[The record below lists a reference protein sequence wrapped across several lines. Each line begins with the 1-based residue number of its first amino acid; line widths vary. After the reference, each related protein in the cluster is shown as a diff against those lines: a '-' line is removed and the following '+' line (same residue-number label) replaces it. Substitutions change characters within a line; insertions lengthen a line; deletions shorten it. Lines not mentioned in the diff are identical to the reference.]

1 MAARPHRP
9 SNGPPGLLVRVFL
22 FSRPLKGPVLMRML
36 SLAAFA
42 VLALVVGAYEEDAMM
57 IVIGVASAV
66 GAFASQP
73 RWRLSTFLT
82 ILSDLFAFET
92 ILFGLADI
100 VSLLGYWPAAYAD
113 YSLPRYLP
121 LATALFGVALFAIS
135 HIPFVRRM
143 MALTDPFFE
152 AQTPI
157 SIRPWPLSP
166 IALRQSLYAR
176 INIFFLILI
185 NQFQVAL
192 GVRLNFFYR
201 AFGNAIQI
209 PDAIHAGAFWNQL
222 LWVFVPLV
230 TISILAF
237 LLEFYVA
244 LNFVLQWRRWMTA
257 SYTSRWLMHSMHYK
271 LALAAADADNPHQQ
285 ALGDFAG
292 QRIPTDNPDQRISE
306 DIGGFISGAGG
317 VGAYMNAGIYNY
329 TIQAMTTA
337 TNLVAFS
344 IILWGISRDMNL
356 SIFGVPIPGFLFW
369 VAILYAFFATG
380 MMHLIGRSLSRL
392 MFRQQAVEADF
403 RFDLARIREFSEQ
416 IALLKGEPR
425 EIERADRVF
434 NNVFVTVQRII
445 RVRTWLNSFLQF
457 YTQISAIIPYVV
469 VAPFYFVVKKVDFGT
484 FNQAADAFGNVNTAM
499 NFFVNQYTGLASFSA
514 TIQRLTSFEEAFART
529 RAAEAMTP
537 RIVAKAGE
545 GPTLSLNDVD
555 LALPDGRRLAHVA
568 DLVLVPQ
575 ESTLVVGP
583 SGVGKSTFFRAIAG
597 LWSYGSGEIRQPEYA
612 KLMLLPQRPYIPIG
626 PLREALAYPASSTNF
641 SDERLVE
648 TLIKVGL
655 PAFADRLDE
664 NENWQMR
671 LSGGEQQRL
680 AVARALL
687 AEPDWL
693 FLDEST
699 ASLDEKSEA
708 NLYRA
713 IVETLPRTT
722 IVSIGHQAT
731 INQFHKRRIT
741 FEPRDGAPATVSA
754 EPEPAT

>member
-1 MAARPHRP
+1 M
-9 SNGPPGLLVRVFL
+9 
-22 FSRPLKGPVLMRML
+22 KRML

-42 VLALVVGAYEEDAMM
+42 ILALIVGAYKEDAMMLVVGA
-57 IVIGVASAV
+57 ASAV
-66 GAFASQP
+66 GAIASQP
-73 RWRLSTFLT
+73 RWRRSTFLA
-82 ILSDLFAFET
+82 ILADLFAVET
-92 ILFGLADI
+92 ILFGIADI
-100 VSLLGYWPAAYAD
+100 VSLLGYWPEAYAA

-121 LATALFGVALFAIS
+121 LATALFGVAIFGIS
-135 HIPFVRRM
+135 HFSFVRRM
-143 MALTDPFFE
+143 VALTDPFFE

-157 SIRPWPLSP
+157 SIRPWPLP
-166 IALRQSLYAR
+166 RMALRQSLYAR
-176 INIFFLILI
+176 INIFVLILI

-201 AFGNAIQI
+201 AFGNAIQV
-209 PDAIHAGAFWNQL
+209 PDAAHMGAFWTQL
-222 LWVFVPLV
+222 LLVFVPLV

-257 SYTSRWLMHSMHYK
+257 SYTSRWLLNSMHYK
-271 LALAAADADNPHQQ
+271 LALTGAQ
-285 ALGDFAG
+285 
-292 QRIPTDNPDQRISE
+292 TDNPDQRISE

-317 VGAYMNAGIYNY
+317 VGAYQNAGIYNY

-344 IILWGISRDMNL
+344 IILWGISRNMNL
-356 SIFGVPIPGFLFW
+356 AVFGIPIPGFLFW

-425 EIERADRVF
+425 EIDRANRVF

-445 RVRTWLNSFLQF
+445 RVRTMLNSFLQF

-484 FNQAADAFGNVNTAM
+484 FNQAADAFSNVNSAM

-514 TIQRLTSFEEAFART
+514 TIQRLTSFEEAFARA
-529 RAAEAMTP
+529 RAEEKRTP
-537 RIVAKAGE
+537 RLTAEPSQA
-545 GPTLSLNDVD
+545 PTLAMNDID
-555 LALPDGRRLAHVA
+555 LALPDGRTLAHVG
-568 DLVLVPQ
+568 DLVLVPH
-575 ESTLVVGP
+575 ESAQFAGP
-583 SGVGKSTFFRAIAG
+583 SGVGKSTLFRAIAG
-597 LWSYGSGEIRQPEYA
+597 LWPYGSGEIRQPAYA

-626 PLREALAYPASSTNF
+626 PLRDALAYPAASANF
-641 SDERLVE
+641 SDPKLKEALV
-648 TLIKVGL
+648 KVGL
-655 PAFADRLDE
+655 PKLADRLDDS
-664 NENWQMR
+664 ENWQMR

-699 ASLDEKSEA
+699 NSLDEKSEA

-713 IVETLPRTT
+713 IIETLPRTT

-731 INQFHKRRIT
+731 ISQFHKRRIA
-741 FEPRDGAPATVSA
+741 FETRDGAPATVI
-754 EPEPAT
+754 PEPAPVA

>member
-1 MAARPHRP
+1 
-9 SNGPPGLLVRVFL
+9 
-22 FSRPLKGPVLMRML
+22 MRML
-36 SLAAFA
+36 SLAVFA
-42 VLALVVGAYEEDAMM
+42 VLALVIGAYKEDGMM
-57 IVIGVASAV
+57 LVIGFASALSAVASL
-66 GAFASQP
+66 P
-73 RWRLSTFLT
+73 RWRTSTFLT
-82 ILSDLFAFET
+82 ILSDLFAIET
-92 ILFGLADI
+92 IVFGLADI
-100 VSLLGYWPAAYAD
+100 VALLGYWPEAYAD

-121 LATALFGVALFAIS
+121 LATALFGVAIFGVS
-135 HIPFVRRM
+135 HFNFVRRM
-143 MALTDPFFE
+143 VALTDPFFE

-157 SIRPWPLSP
+157 SIRPWPLP
-166 IALRQSLYAR
+166 PMAVRQSLYAR

-201 AFGNAIQI
+201 AFGNAIQV
-209 PDAIHAGAFWNQL
+209 PDAVHQAAFWQQL
-222 LWVFVPLV
+222 LLVFVPLV

-237 LLEFYVA
+237 LVEFYVA

-257 SYTSRWLMHSMHYK
+257 SYTSRWLLHSMHYK
-271 LALAAADADNPHQQ
+271 LALAGAQ
-285 ALGDFAG
+285 
-292 QRIPTDNPDQRISE
+292 TDNPDQRISE

-317 VGAYMNAGIYNY
+317 AGAYMNAGIYNY

-344 IILWGISRDMNL
+344 IILWGISRNMDI
-356 SIFGVPIPGFLFW
+356 SVFGVPIPGFLFW

-416 IALLKGEPR
+416 IALLKGEQR
-425 EIERADRVF
+425 EIDRADRVF

-445 RVRTWLNSFLQF
+445 RVRTMLNSFLQF

-484 FNQAADAFGNVNTAM
+484 FNQAADAFSNVNSAM

-514 TIQRLTSFEEAFART
+514 TIQRLTSFEEAFARA
-529 RAAEAMTP
+529 RAAEAKAP
-537 RIVAKAGE
+537 RITIAPAD
-545 GPTLSLNDVD
+545 GPILSLPDVD
-555 LALPDGRRLAHVA
+555 IALPDGRKLAHIG
-568 DLVLVPQ
+568 DLVLAPQ

-583 SGVGKSTFFRAIAG
+583 SGVGKSTLFRAISG
-597 LWSYGSGEIRQPEYA
+597 LWPFGSGEVRQPEYA

-626 PLREALAYPASSTNF
+626 ALRDALAYPASASSF
-641 SDERLVE
+641 SDGELRE
-648 TLIKVGL
+648 ALIKVGL
-655 PAFADRLDE
+655 AGFQDRLDE
-664 NENWQMR
+664 HDNWQMHM
-671 LSGGEQQRL
+671 SGGEQQRL

-687 AEPDWL
+687 ARPDWL
-693 FLDEST
+693 FLDEAT

-713 IVETLPRTT
+713 IAKTLPDTT
-722 IVSIGHQAT
+722 LVSIGHRSTLNA
-731 INQFHKRRIT
+731 FHKRRIAFT
-741 FEPRDGAPATVSA
+741 PHGEAPATLEAAAAV
-754 EPEPAT
+754 E